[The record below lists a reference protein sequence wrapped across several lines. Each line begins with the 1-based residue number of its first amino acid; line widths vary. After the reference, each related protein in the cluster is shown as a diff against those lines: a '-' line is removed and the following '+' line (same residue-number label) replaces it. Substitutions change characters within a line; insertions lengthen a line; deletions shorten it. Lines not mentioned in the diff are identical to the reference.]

1 MRAMVASRLPRWLL
15 FFFALLLVGGQQ
27 AALAHMIGHVADLGS
42 AQHEVVAQQGDDEH
56 GAALTLSHSCTT
68 CIALDTFA
76 APLPTLPP
84 LALGEAACAV
94 PPAPTFSGPD
104 TCPPRPYAARAPP
117 APL

>member
-15 FFFALLLVGGQQ
+15 FVFALLLLGGQQ
-27 AALAHMIGHVADLGS
+27 AAFAHMASHLGGGVATQ
-42 AQHEVVAQQGDDEH
+42 AVAHQGDDEH
-56 GAALTLSHSCTT
+56 GAALTLSHVCTT
-68 CIALDTFA
+68 CVVLDGFA

-84 LALGEAACAV
+84 LALGDAACTV
-94 PPAPTFSGPD
+94 PPAPTFAGPD